1 MRILVVG
8 LGSMGRRR
16 LRCLTHIGGHD
27 LAGLEPSA
35 ERAAAVGEEFSMPTF
50 PSFEEALK
58 WEPEA
63 LVISTPPDLHLPFAL
78 QAARHGLHFFTEA
91 SVVPEDTTELEA
103 LADQQGI
110 VAAPSCTMRFH
121 PAVGV
126 LRRRIEEGAVGRVLA
141 VTHHVGQYLP
151 DWHPWEDYRNY
162 YVSKRETGAA
172 REIVP
177 FELNWMAHLFG
188 PVTAIAGFQGKLSS
202 LEVDIDDLYSQ
213 LVAFGSGVQ
222 GTLVV
227 EVVSRPAIRQARIVG
242 EDGTLIWDWNDR
254 CVREWTAASGEWI
267 THEDPA
273 PIAGPGGDWVSE
285 NMYIAEM
292 EGYLAAIGGDRAA
305 YPFSLA
311 EDRHLLGALAA
322 AERSWAE
329 RSWVDVD
336 GAGAD
341 QASRSTA
348 L

>member
-27 LAGLEPSA
+27 LAGLEPGA
-35 ERAAAVGEEFSMPTF
+35 ERAAAVGEEFGIPVF
-50 PSFEEALK
+50 PGLDEATGWGPK
-58 WEPEA
+58 A
-63 LVISTPPDLHLPFAL
+63 LVVSTPPDLHLPYAL
-78 QAARHGLHFFTEA
+78 EAARRGIHFFTEA
-91 SVVPEDTTELEA
+91 SVVPEDTGELERLVA
-103 LADQQGI
+103 EQGI

-126 LRRRIEEGAVGRVLA
+126 LRRRIAEGAVGKVVA
-141 VTHHVGQYLP
+141 FTHHVGQYLP
-151 DWHPWEDYRNY
+151 DWHPWEDYRTY
-162 YVSKRETGAA
+162 YVARRETGAA

-177 FELNWMAHLFG
+177 FELNWLTHLFG

-213 LVAFGSGVQ
+213 LVAFEDGTQ

-227 EVVSRPAIRQARIVG
+227 EVISRPAIRLARLIG
-242 EDGTLIWDWNDR
+242 EEGTLVWDWNER
-254 CVREWTAASGEWI
+254 CVREWSAATGEW
-267 THEDPA
+267 TVHEDPA

-311 EDRHLLGALAA
+311 EDRELLAVLAD

-329 RSWVDVD
+329 RRW
-336 GAGAD
+336 AD
-341 QASRSTA
+341 AQASRSTA